1 MDWGYVVAAF
11 GATAA
16 GTATG
21 TAIDPITWIL
31 AGAVGATERVRPWR
45 FLVALIFA
53 AVRTGIAA
61 TMTTMWL
68 EDPII
73 PVAPW
78 FDLVGKFTGFA
89 VTFLAIMFL
98 AAAVAAFIRRRQPS
112 YSDDTEPSQ

>member
-21 TAIDPITWIL
+21 TAVDPITWIL
-31 AGAVGATERVRPWR
+31 AGAVGVTERMRRWR
-45 FLVALIFA
+45 FLVAFIFA

-61 TMTTMWL
+61 TLTTMWL

-73 PVAPW
+73 PTAPW
-78 FDLVGKFTGFA
+78 LDLVGKFTGFA
-89 VTFLAIMFL
+89 IAFIAIMFV
-98 AAAVAAFIRRRQPS
+98 AAAIASLIRRRPS
-112 YSDDTEPSQ
+112 SYTEDTEPN